1 MEIQCESGLPGSISI
16 IRFKRQNYSIAR
28 ISKSIIG
35 PIALPIVLIN
45 KSNELVDFFN
55 RQK

>member
-35 PIALPIVLIN
+35 PIALIN